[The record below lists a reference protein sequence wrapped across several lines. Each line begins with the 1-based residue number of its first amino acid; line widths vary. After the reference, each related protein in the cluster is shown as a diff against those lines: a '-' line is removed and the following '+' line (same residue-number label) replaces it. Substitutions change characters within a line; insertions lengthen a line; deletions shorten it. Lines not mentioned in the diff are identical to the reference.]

1 MKMIKCLWRIIGLKT
16 FKHMKDYL
24 VHDEWSIIEEGFHR
38 EHNKISESVFSI
50 GNGRMGQRANFE
62 EQFSG
67 ETLQGSYLAGIYYPD
82 KTRVGWWKN
91 GYPEYFAKVLNAP
104 NWIGIN
110 IELDGETLD
119 LANCEVEDFRRELN
133 MKDGYLKR
141 TFIATLVSGKKVK
154 IASKRFC
161 SLAEDEIGAIRYS
174 ITPLNFS
181 GTLTITPY
189 IDGDV
194 VNEDSNYDEK
204 FWVSINQKVKRRQGY
219 VITETKKTGF
229 QVCTGM
235 KFAIFQNSEEI
246 DFNSFRQQ
254 KEKYVGCSVD
264 IACEEEQET
273 TLYKYAANVT
283 SFNHDKEV
291 LFKLCKDKVK
301 AAFKTG
307 FDALLEAH
315 ANTWHNKWEEADIK
329 IEGDVAAQQGIRF
342 NIFQLYQ
349 TYTGEDERLNIGPK
363 GFTGEKYGGSTY
375 WDTEAYCFP
384 FYLST
389 ADQKVARNL
398 LVYRHKHLQKAI
410 ENAAKLGFKDG
421 AALYPMVTM
430 NGEECHNEWE
440 ITFEEIHRNGAIAF
454 AIYDYVRY
462 TGEKEYLSEY
472 GLEVLIGIAR
482 FWAQRVHF
490 SERAGK
496 YMMHGVT
503 GPNEYENNV
512 NNNWYTNY
520 IARWCLQYTIE
531 AIDYVEQNTPEQYKN
546 LEERIKFYKHT
557 ETNEWKA
564 IINNM
569 YLPEDEKLGIY
580 VQHDGFLDKELLTV
594 NDLKPED
601 RPINQNWSWDR
612 ILRSIF
618 IKQADV
624 LQGLYFFEDHFDK
637 ETIRTNFDFYEPRTV
652 HESSLSPCVHVIQAS
667 LLGKEEKAYEM
678 YLRTARLDLDDY
690 NNDTEDGCHITSM
703 AGTWMSFVKG
713 FGGMRVYNDTLQF
726 APFIP
731 KQWNSYAFKIRF
743 RNYYLEVIADK
754 NQATIANHSDTPITL
769 KVYDKTHTI
778 PGNGNVSVEHKY

>member
-1 MKMIKCLWRIIGLKT
+1 MKN
-16 FKHMKDYL
+16 YL
-24 VHDEWSIIEEGFHR
+24 IHNEWSIIEQGFHR
-38 EHNKISESVFSI
+38 AHNKVSESIFSI

-67 ETLQGSYLAGIYYPD
+67 DTLQGSYLAGVYYTD

-91 GYPEYFAKVLNAP
+91 GYPDYFAKVLNAP

-110 IELDGETLD
+110 VSFDGEALD
-119 LANCEVEDFRRELN
+119 LAECKVEDFQRELN
-133 MKDGYLKR
+133 MKDGYLER
-141 TFIATLVSGKKVK
+141 SFIATLHSGKKVK
-154 IASKRFC
+154 INAKRFC
-161 SLAEDEIGAIRYS
+161 SLAIDEVGAIRYS
-174 ITPLNFS
+174 ITPINFS
-181 GTLTITPY
+181 GTLSITAY
-189 IDGDV
+189 LDGDI
-194 VNEDSNYDEK
+194 VNEDANYDEK
-204 FWVSINQKVKRRQGY
+204 FWVEIDKKVKRTQAY
-219 VITETKKTGF
+219 LTVETLKTAF

-235 KFAIFQNSEEI
+235 KFAIHQDGEAV
-246 DFNSFRQQ
+246 DFNAYKEQR
-254 KEKYVGCSVD
+254 EKYVGCTVD
-264 IACEEEQET
+264 LNCEEEKET
-273 TLYKYAANVT
+273 VVYKYAANIT
-283 SFNHDKEV
+283 SFNHDKSE
-291 LFKLCKDKVK
+291 LNKLCKEKVK
-301 AAFKTG
+301 AAYAAG
-307 FDALLEAH
+307 FDSLLAEH
-315 ANTWHNKWEEADIK
+315 TQSWHNKWEEADIK
-329 IEGDVAAQQGIRF
+329 IEGDTAAQQAIRF

-389 ADQKVARNL
+389 ADQKVGRNL
-398 LVYRHKHLQKAI
+398 LVYRYKHLQKAI
-410 ENAAKLGFKDG
+410 ENAEKLGFKDG

-440 ITFEEIHRNGAIAF
+440 ITFEEIHRNGAIAY
-454 AIYDYVRY
+454 AIYDYIRY
-462 TGEKEYLSEY
+462 TGEKAYLTAY
-472 GLEVLIGIAR
+472 GLEVLIAISR

-490 SERAGK
+490 STRRGL
-496 YMMHGVT
+496 YVMHGVT

-520 IARWCLQYTIE
+520 IARWCLQYTLE
-531 AIDYVEQNTPEQYKN
+531 ALDYVENNAPEQYKA
-546 LEERIKFYKHT
+546 LEEKLKFYKHT
-557 ETNEWKA
+557 ETKKWKD
-564 IINNM
+564 IIDKM
-569 YLPEDEKLGIY
+569 YLPHDEELGIF

-594 NDLKPED
+594 DDLKPED

-624 LQGLYFFEDHFDK
+624 LQGLYFFEDHFDDD
-637 ETIRTNFDFYEPRTV
+637 TIRKNFDFYEPRTV

-667 LLGKEEKAYEM
+667 KLGKEEKAYEM

-713 FGGMRVYNDTLQF
+713 FGGMRVYDDTLQF

-731 KQWNSYAFKIRF
+731 KQWKSYAFKVRF
-743 RNYYLEVIADK
+743 RGYYIEVSVDRD
-754 NQATIANHSDTPITL
+754 QCTIVNHSAEPITIKL
-769 KVYDKTHTI
+769 YGKLEEI
-778 PGNGNVSVEHKY
+778 PGKGTYTTSH